1 MECFSTLSAENIS
14 YYIADMLLSSFFYRL
29 LAIDYWK
36 IIEYNIVVKLNFVEI
51 FMTKDSKKGLNIGVR
66 SFTTAIL
73 VIFILMIATYILT
86 LTVPGGSYERIED
99 GSGNILIDT
108 DGEFSYVEGG
118 IPFWKWLLSPIL
130 VLGASGNGALIA
142 VIAFLLIIG
151 GVFNSLDAC
160 GLIKYMLG
168 RLTVR
173 FGTVRYRLMALIVL
187 FFMALGAMIGS
198 FEECVPLVPIVVAL
212 AVNLGWN
219 ALTGVGMSLLAAGCG
234 FASGVCNP
242 FTVGVAQQLAG
253 LPMFSGVWLRLLSFG
268 LIYALLMGFLL
279 LYAKRIEK
287 PVKSFGESEAF
298 VKDSRMDRAMICF
311 ASILG
316 VGIALILC
324 SGFVPFLQDYTM
336 IIVAVIFFV
345 DGIVSTLASG
355 MTPKDLLKTSLG
367 GMLSILPA
375 VIMILMA
382 SSIKYTLEEARIMD
396 TVLYGSV
403 NLAKTLPSWTVILFI
418 YLIVLVMNFFI
429 PSGSAKAFMLI
440 PLIVPMARIFD
451 ISAQL
456 CVLAFA
462 FGDGFSNVFYPTNPA
477 LLISLGLA
485 DVKYSDWFKWS
496 WKFQMLNLALTSLIL
511 LLGLAVGY

>member
-1 MECFSTLSAENIS
+1 
-14 YYIADMLLSSFFYRL
+14 
-29 LAIDYWK
+29 
-36 IIEYNIVVKLNFVEI
+36 
-51 FMTKDSKKGLNIGVR
+51 MTKDTKKGLNIGVR
-66 SFTTAIL
+66 SFTTAII
-73 VIFILMIATYILT
+73 VIFLLMIATYVLT
-86 LTVPGGSYERIED
+86 LTVPGGAYERIED
-99 GSGNILIDT
+99 ENGNIVIDT
-108 DGEFSYVEGG
+108 NGEFSYVEGG
-118 IPFWKWLLSPIL
+118 LPFWKWILSPIL

-142 VIAFLLIIG
+142 VIAFLLVIG
-151 GVFNSLDAC
+151 GVFNSLDAS

-168 RLTVR
+168 RLTAR
-173 FGTVRYRLMALIVL
+173 FGAVRYRLMAIIVL

-212 AVNLGWN
+212 AISLGWN
-219 ALTGVGMSLLAAGCG
+219 ALTGVGMSLLAVGCG
-234 FASGVCNP
+234 FASGICNP

-253 LPMFSGVWLRLLSFG
+253 LPMFSGVWLRVLAFVF
-268 LIYALLMGFLL
+268 IYALLIGFLF
-279 LYAKRIEK
+279 LYAKKIER
-287 PVKSFGESEAF
+287 PIERLGEAEAF
-298 VKDSRMDRAMICF
+298 VKDPKMDRAMICF
-311 ASILG
+311 TSILA
-316 VGIALILC
+316 VGIALILS
-324 SGFVPFLQDYTM
+324 SGFIPMLQDYTM

-345 DGIVSTLASG
+345 DGIVSTLVSG
-355 MTPKDLLKTSLG
+355 MSPKMLLKTSLSG
-367 GMLSILPA
+367 VVNILPA
-375 VIMILMA
+375 VLMILIA
-382 SSIKYTLEEARIMD
+382 SSIKYTLEEANIMD

-403 NLAKTLPSWTVILFI
+403 NLAKTLPAWSVILFI

-456 CVLAFA
+456 CIVAFA

-496 WKFQMLNLALTSLIL
+496 WKFQLLNLILTSFIL